1 MGGVETVGLVR
12 LVELVGL
19 VRLSELIGLV
29 AVARL
34 KSGPADLTV

>member
-1 MGGVETVGLVR
+1 LVG
-12 LVELVGL
+12 LVGL

-29 AVARL
+29 AVGRL